1 MRTLLARAE
10 VGAVL
15 ALVIGGCGGS
25 GPVGLGGG
33 SSTNGQQLY
42 ETEYDLA
49 LKRWQANAPTHY
61 EIV

>member
-1 MRTLLARAE
+1 M
-10 VGAVL
+10 L